1 MQICGSTLAIGAAG
15 ALTLAAV
22 LSKRDGSAAI
32 SLEELRR
39 LASLRGTAREQAEPP
54 LAPTPMPRP
63 SQRQPA
69 DARER
74 EEQPAPSSARRSSQ
88 RQPPA
93 AARQLGERSAPTPA
107 PSPTRRQAGGIAGL
121 PSLSGVTVTFT
132 GFRDKDLA
140 LDLMGVGATPSD
152 NFTRATGLVVALDP
166 QRVTGKVKQ
175 ARDKGI
181 PVVSA
186 DALRDYVLRA
196 QSVGRAQSPRAQR
209 PRAQRSS
216 DRAEPEPTAPSRSSS
231 GSALYGVGETLWFD
245 GVDGPVEVT
254 YRGRSGGTATIIL
267 DGYQMSVPLN
277 KLSRLEPDPR
287 PSATAGPAPAR
298 QRRPRGGD
306 PIRGGVL
313 LAKKFDGQDPVGMMA
328 SEKLD
333 GVRAYWNGEGFY
345 SRNGNLFEA
354 PSWMLDLLPDE
365 DLDGE
370 LYLGPGQLYEAISI
384 VKTKPPTHAWRK
396 LRYMVFDAPDAAGP
410 FRERLKHAERLVD
423 EACRRWRGPG
433 PCPVQLVQ
441 HTLIRS
447 PQDLDRFHREV
458 TSRGIEGTMLR
469 DPDSRYERTRSGTL
483 LKLKDFQDGNAEVI
497 GYKKGA
503 TAAVGSY
510 QMRDLDNGAVF
521 TVDARHAPAGR
532 RGALLPVGTQVEYR
546 FQERTPN
553 GNPRHPILIGVRDYE

>member
-1 MQICGSTLAIGAAG
+1 MQVCGSTLAIGAVG
-15 ALTLAAV
+15 ALTLAGI

-32 SLEELRR
+32 SLDELRR
-39 LASLRGTAREQAEPP
+39 LASLRGTAREQVEPP
-54 LAPTPMPRP
+54 LASAPMPR
-63 SQRQPA
+63 SSRRQA
-69 DARER
+69 AAARER
-74 EEQPAPSSARRSSQ
+74 EERPAPSSGRRSNQ
-88 RQPPA
+88 RQAP
-93 AARQLGERSAPTPA
+93 AARQLEERSAPTPA
-107 PSPTRRQAGGIAGL
+107 PSPARRQAGGIAGL

-140 LDLMGVGATPSD
+140 LDLVGVGATPSD

-186 DALRDYVLRA
+186 DVLRDYVLRA
-196 QSVGRAQSPRAQR
+196 QGVGRAQSPRAQR

-216 DRAEPEPTAPSRSSS
+216 GRAEEPGPASSPRSSPRW
-231 GSALYGVGETLWFD
+231 SALFEVGETLWFD
-245 GVDGPVEVT
+245 GVDGPVKVT
-254 YRGRSGGTATIIL
+254 YRGRSGDTATIVL
-267 DGYQMSVPLN
+267 NGYQMSAPLN
-277 KLSRLEPDPR
+277 KLSRLEPEPR
-287 PSATAGPAPAR
+287 SSAPAR

-313 LAKKFDGQDPVGMMA
+313 LAKKLDGQDPVGMMA

-354 PSWMLDLLPDE
+354 PSWMLELLPDE

-410 FRERLKHAERLVD
+410 FRERLRHAERLVD

-458 TSRGIEGTMLR
+458 TSRGVEGTMLR
-469 DPDSRYERTRSGTL
+469 DPDSRYERARSGTL

-546 FQERTPN
+546 FQERTPA